1 MTLLKG
7 FAGIWMV
14 KNQVKLFF
22 VNTVTVFAYT
32 VQVLPHSNQQLSL
45 DFKKAVN
52 DLQGNLQ
59 LEYGFLNINKFFEKK
74 KVTEYVCKT

>member
-32 VQVLPHSNQQLSL
+32 VQVLPHSNQ
-45 DFKKAVN
+45 
-52 DLQGNLQ
+52 
-59 LEYGFLNINKFFEKK
+59 
-74 KVTEYVCKT
+74 